1 MSSRESP
8 FAIRREVVRQRI
20 TRRTSA
26 AYPESRNAIESDG
39 SATATLKS
47 PNSHVSEN
55 KPIEH
60 YIEVAGHR
68 YMATF
73 LTLTQSMPCS
83 IIVGDWLCGRGA
95 TLGGVIPN
103 PDGTWLL

>member
-1 MSSRESP
+1 M
-8 FAIRREVVRQRI
+8 
-20 TRRTSA
+20 
-26 AYPESRNAIESDG
+26 ESDG

-47 PNSHVSEN
+47 PNSHVSGN

-68 YMATF
+68 YIATF

-103 PDGTWLL
+103 PDGTWLLMPICAQCSREMAILDEAFTKLI